1 VNAEL
6 LLWLASIAGAA
17 LFLGAGVLIGRGAQA
32 RALAAASSELERTL
46 EGGEERDERLSA
58 ARTENEHL
66 KAEML
71 RTESDLRRQAA
82 DIARLTG
89 ELAERKR
96 QQEATRGELAAAK
109 EQGLSARHDKV
120 RLEAAADRHRTAET
134 ALREALARAEDQ
146 QGELEARARK
156 VRELEAAL
164 ESLKIEQLRW
174 QERERQLEQAHKAAA
189 VDPEVEKTLRHD
201 LAVARETGR
210 TLEEQRQ
217 RLEESNAQLRGQLET
232 MTARVAGLTALEREN
247 ADLRIRA
254 MAGDLAAR
262 VAVQGKDRRSSA
274 ADAALGGQAFQ
285 HLVEQ
290 VGGLDPVRSAV
301 VADELG
307 LVVACHGT
315 HGEELAA
322 IGALFA
328 RSGSEARKVLPLDQ
342 LQRVIVE
349 DERNISVTVR
359 PLRSTDAGT
368 SDSELTLVTLAVG
381 AEPDPGQMARILH
394 GGSNGVATAIQ
405 VES

>member
-1 VNAEL
+1 VNAEI
-6 LLWLASIAGAA
+6 LLWVASILGAA
-17 LFLGAGVLIGRGAQA
+17 IFLGAGVLIGRAGQA
-32 RALAAASSELERTL
+32 RALAAATNELERTL
-46 EGGEERDERLSA
+46 EGGEERDERLNA
-58 ARTENEHL
+58 TRTENEHL

-71 RTESDLRRQAA
+71 RTEADLRRQAA
-82 DIARLTG
+82 DVARLNG
-89 ELAERKR
+89 ELTERKR
-96 QQEATRGELAAAK
+96 QLEVARSELATAK
-109 EQGLSARHDKV
+109 EQGLSARHDKA
-120 RLEAAADRHRTAET
+120 RLEAAAEKHRSAET
-134 ALREALARAEDQ
+134 AMREALARAEDQ
-146 QGELEARARK
+146 QGELEQRAGK
-156 VRELEAAL
+156 IRELQAGLEA
-164 ESLKIEQLRW
+164 LKIEKLRW
-174 QERERQLEQAHKAAA
+174 QEREQQLELAQRETAA
-189 VDPEVEKTLRHD
+189 DPEVEKTLRHD

-210 TLEEQRQ
+210 TLDEQRQ
-217 RLEESNAQLRGQLET
+217 RLEDSNAQLRSQLET
-232 MTARVAGLTALEREN
+232 MTTRVAELTALEREN

-262 VAVQGKDRRSSA
+262 AAGTKERRAAASDR
-274 ADAALGGQAFQ
+274 ALGGQGFQ

-301 VADELG
+301 IADDMG

-328 RSGSEARKVLPLDQ
+328 RSGSEARKVLPLDH

-359 PLRSTDAGT
+359 PLRASDAGT
-368 SDSELTLVTLAVG
+368 ADSELTLVTLAVG

-394 GGSNGVATAIQ
+394 GGNGVATAIQ